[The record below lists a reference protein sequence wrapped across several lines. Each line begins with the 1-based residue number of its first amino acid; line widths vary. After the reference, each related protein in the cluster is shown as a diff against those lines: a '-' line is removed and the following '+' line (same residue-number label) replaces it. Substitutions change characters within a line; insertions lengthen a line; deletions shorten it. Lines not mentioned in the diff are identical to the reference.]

1 MTHLH
6 CLLLVLTF
14 AAPAVGRDLYVD
26 PATGRDR
33 ADGLSPKTAV
43 QTIAQGLKLA
53 RAGDTVHLTRAV
65 YRESAVFHNREGEPG
80 RPITL
85 DGHGATLE
93 GAEPIDPAGWRQVA
107 AGLYRHDHLLP
118 RFDAAMLAR
127 WFFLWDGRMNHM
139 QRTSKGPHAP
149 LKKPEELRPGE
160 WTFVRDPSREKP
172 GGQLLQGAFYVKI
185 DPRQKLADARI
196 AVPLRLNGVALSGTN
211 RHLVVRNL
219 LATHVSN
226 DGYNIHG
233 VSRDCL
239 FQNIQAIDCGDDGI
253 SAHDDC
259 QCRVDGLVSIGN
271 STGICDV
278 GSSVTE
284 YNHVL
289 IRDCLGHDLYFL
301 EYERHA
307 VRNAVVLSSA
317 WRTLVVT
324 GGPQRP
330 DAVCR
335 LTLDNVYIR
344 RMTGANEVRVHQ
356 GAVLDARHLTLVGLN
371 LLVTGGQVRLF
382 DTAIAGGPKAE
393 ITLYQDAH
401 WQADRN
407 RYDVGLLR
415 RGPRSYTEE
424 TFAEFQRTEG
434 QDQHSQWQRITVADG
449 KPQGLPAG
457 LGVDPNLRGPSVST
471 TNSGTSRR

>member
-1 MTHLH
+1 M
-6 CLLLVLTF
+6 LLLALAMPVL
-14 AAPAVGRDLYVD
+14 ARDLYVD
-26 PATGRDR
+26 PAKGRDK
-33 ADGLSPKTAV
+33 ADGLGPKTAV

-53 RAGDTVHLTRAV
+53 RPGDTVHLARAV
-65 YRESAVFHNREGEPG
+65 YRESAAFFNREGQPG

-93 GAEPIDPAGWRQVA
+93 GADPLDPAGWRQVGP
-107 AGLYRHDHLLP
+107 GLYRHDRLLP
-118 RFDAAMLAR
+118 CFRPAMLQR
-127 WFFLWDGRMNHM
+127 WFFVWDGRMNHM
-139 QRTSKGPHAP
+139 QRTSKGPSAP

-160 WTFVRDPSREKP
+160 WTFVRDKSREKP
-172 GGQLLQGAFYVKI
+172 GGQLLQGAFYLKI
-185 DPRQKLADARI
+185 ESRQKLADARI
-196 AVPLRLNGVALSGTN
+196 TVPVRLNGVALSGTN

-259 QCRVDGLVSIGN
+259 QCRVDGLVSMGN

-324 GGPQRP
+324 GGPKRP

-335 LTLDNVYIR
+335 LALENVYIR

-356 GAVLDARHLTLVGLN
+356 GARLDARRVTLVGLN
-371 LLVTGGQVRLF
+371 VLATGGQVRLF
-382 DTAIAGGPKAE
+382 DSVIAGSHPSE
-393 ITLYQDAH
+393 VTIYRDAR
-401 WQADRN
+401 WEADRN
-407 RYDVGLLR
+407 LYDVGLLR
-415 RGPRSYTEE
+415 RGPQSYTEK
-424 TFAEFQRTEG
+424 TFAEFRRATG
-434 QDQHSQWQRITVADG
+434 QDQHSQWRRITLADG

-457 LGVDPNLRGPSVST
+457 VGADPNLRVPSISAA
-471 TNSGTSRR
+471 NLESSRR